1 MSYQTAIGQALLGRR
16 LGEIVE
22 LNAKEDTGCYAIIAI
37 EPAPVDEV
45 PADAELLETVASDL

>member
-1 MSYQTAIGQALLGRR
+1 LLGRR

-22 LNAKEDTGCYAIIAI
+22 LNTAEDTGRYAIIAI

-45 PADAELLETVASDL
+45 PADPELLETVASESA